1 MKNISKV
8 ILILSV
14 CAFSACKQGASQ
26 KLDSETVTL
35 DSNSKEQTDNKSM
48 DNETTE
54 RNQKIVEDAFDDWVA
69 GKGSF
74 FDLLDEN
81 MVWHV
86 TGKAPFSGV
95 YRGKQEFMEK
105 AVVPINDFLSTS
117 IKPELVDINAAGDI
131 VWLQWKGVAT
141 TVKGGQYIN
150 EYAWK
155 LRFDNDG
162 KIVAVDAFLDTYTL
176 GKLVEK

>member
-1 MKNISKV
+1 MKNIIKV
-8 ILILSV
+8 ILILGV
-14 CAFSACKQGASQ
+14 CAFSACQQGTSTR
-26 KLDSETVTL
+26 LDAEMATTNA
-35 DSNSKEQTDNKSM
+35 NSKQTDNKSM
-48 DNETTE
+48 DHETAE
-54 RNQKIVEDAFDDWVA
+54 RNRKIVEDAFDDWVT

-95 YRGKQEFMEK
+95 YQGKKDFMEK
-105 AVVPINDFLSTS
+105 AVVPINNFLSTS
-117 IKPELVDINAAGDI
+117 IKPELIDINASGDI
-131 VWLQWKGVAT
+131 VWLQWKGAATAVA
-141 TVKGGQYIN
+141 GGQYIN

-155 LRFDNDG
+155 LKFDNGG
-162 KIVAVDAFLDTYTL
+162 KIIAVEAFLDTYTL